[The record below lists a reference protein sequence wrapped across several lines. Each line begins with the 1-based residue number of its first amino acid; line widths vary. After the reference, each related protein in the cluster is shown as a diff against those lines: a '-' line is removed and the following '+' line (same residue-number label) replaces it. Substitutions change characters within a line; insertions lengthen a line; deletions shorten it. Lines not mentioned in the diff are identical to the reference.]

1 MLKHDGVLIID
12 QRNYD
17 MLLDDG
23 FSSKHTYYYCGE
35 DVVAEPEYVDDGLA
49 RFRYTFP
56 DNSVY
61 HLNMFPLRKNYFRR
75 LLREVGFQQIET
87 YGDFQ
92 STYSDSDPDFYVHIA
107 EKVYRRRDNAKEM
120 IDLYSNAVNTARNY
134 YNSKDADNFYS
145 SVWGG
150 EDIHVGIYV
159 DESEDIASASRRTV
173 ETMAN
178 LADLTP
184 ASRVLDLGAG
194 YGGAARYLADRYG
207 CHVTCLNLS
216 EVENERNRQ
225 MNAERG
231 LEDLIDVV
239 DGSFEDL
246 PFEDNR
252 CDVMWSQGSL
262 LHSGDRERVLEEA
275 VRVLR
280 HDSQAVFTDP
290 MANPSAKKAILEPNL
305 QRLELD
311 TLASPNFYR
320 RELHRL
326 GMRSVNF
333 YDHSE
338 QLAMHYQRV
347 LNELE
352 RREAELEGRVDAE
365 YRTRMKAGLRHWI
378 RGGEAGDLAWGIFH
392 ARY

>member
-1 MLKHDGVLIID
+1 
-12 QRNYD
+12 
-17 MLLDDG
+17 
-23 FSSKHTYYYCGE
+23 
-35 DVVAEPEYVDDGLA
+35 
-49 RFRYTFP
+49 
-56 DNSVY
+56 
-61 HLNMFPLRKNYFRR
+61 
-75 LLREVGFQQIET
+75 
-87 YGDFQ
+87 
-92 STYSDSDPDFYVHIA
+92 VHIA
-107 EKVYRRRDNAKEM
+107 EKIYRRRDNAKEM

-134 YNSKDADNFYS
+134 YNSQDADNFYAT
-145 SVWGG
+145 VWGG
-150 EDIHVGIYV
+150 EDIHIGIYA
-159 DESEDIASASRRTV
+159 DESEDIGLASRRTV

-194 YGGAARYLADRYG
+194 YGGAARYLADTYG

-225 MNAERG
+225 LNAERG
-231 LEDLIDVV
+231 LGNLVDVV

-252 CDVMWSQGSL
+252 FDVIWSQDSL
-262 LHSGDRERVLEEA
+262 LHSGDRARVLEEA

-280 HDSQAVFTDP
+280 RDGQAIFTDP
-290 MANPSAKKAILEPNL
+290 MANPSAKKKDLKPIL
-305 QRLELD
+305 QRIQLD
-311 TLASPNFYR
+311 TLASPDFYR

-326 GMRSVNF
+326 GMRSVDF

-347 LNELE
+347 LDELE
-352 RREAELEGRVDAE
+352 RREAELEGRVHAD
-365 YRTRMKAGLRHWI
+365 YRTRMKAGLQHWV

>member
-1 MLKHDGVLIID
+1 
-12 QRNYD
+12 
-17 MLLDDG
+17 
-23 FSSKHTYYYCGE
+23 
-35 DVVAEPEYVDDGLA
+35 
-49 RFRYTFP
+49 
-56 DNSVY
+56 
-61 HLNMFPLRKNYFRR
+61 
-75 LLREVGFQQIET
+75 
-87 YGDFQ
+87 
-92 STYSDSDPDFYVHIA
+92 
-107 EKVYRRRDNAKEM
+107 
-120 IDLYSNAVNTARNY
+120 
-134 YNSKDADNFYS
+134 
-145 SVWGG
+145 
-150 EDIHVGIYV
+150 
-159 DESEDIASASRRTV
+159 
-173 ETMAN
+173 
-178 LADLTP
+178 
-184 ASRVLDLGAG
+184 
-194 YGGAARYLADRYG
+194 
-207 CHVTCLNLS
+207 
-216 EVENERNRQ
+216 

-252 CDVMWSQGSL
+252 FDVMWSQDSL

-280 HDSQAVFTDP
+280 RDSQAVFTDP
-290 MANPSAKKAILEPNL
+290 MANPSAKKAILQPIL
-305 QRLELD
+305 QRLQLD
-311 TLASPNFYR
+311 TLASPDFYR

-326 GMRSVNF
+326 GMRSVKF